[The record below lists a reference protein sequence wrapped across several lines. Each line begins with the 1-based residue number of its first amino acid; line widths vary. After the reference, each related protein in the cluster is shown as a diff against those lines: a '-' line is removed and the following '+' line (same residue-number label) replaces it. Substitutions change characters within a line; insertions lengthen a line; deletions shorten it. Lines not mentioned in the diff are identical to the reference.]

1 MFRIRQVPD
10 AVTPA
15 NATAVAQVQE
25 MLSAQLAGI
34 SAAEVAAIP
43 AKLHDPLKY
52 GFRYMLF
59 VAEQGGRVRGFA
71 LLSWAPDH
79 RFCYLDYIVSAPGRS
94 GGGIGGALYARV
106 REHAAAL
113 GAVGLFYETL
123 PDDPALSPEP
133 PIRRQNMARL
143 RFYERYGA
151 RPIIGTRYET
161 PLQPGETNPPYLTY
175 DGLGR
180 ETPPGRDE
188 ARRIVRAILERK
200 YGSRCPPGYID
211 MVVES
216 FTDDPIRLR
225 PPHYAR
231 RPDPERSPVPAPAW
245 KIALVVNDRHDIH
258 HVHERGYVEAPV
270 RVRAILRA
278 IEPMGLFDRVEPHG
292 FSDRHIRA
300 VHDPRLVDYLDR
312 SSATV
317 GNGKSVYPYV
327 FPIRNA
333 ARPPKE
339 LSLRAGYWCID
350 TFTPINR
357 NAYLAAR
364 HGVDC
369 TLTAADEVLR
379 GRRIAYALTRPPGH
393 HAERRAFGGFCY
405 FCNAAV
411 AAHYL
416 SQYGRVA
423 ILDIDYHHGN
433 GQQDIFYD
441 RGDVLTVSIHG
452 HPSFAYPYF
461 SGFREEQGRGAGA
474 GTNMNLPLPETITPE
489 QYAAALADALKRIAR
504 FRPAWLVLA
513 CGFDTAVGD
522 PTGSW
527 PHRPD
532 DFVRMG
538 QAIGKAGLPTL
549 VVQEGGYRTR
559 TLGQNAAAFFRG
571 LWDGTEHAR
580 AAVPV
585 PAPPPRSLTRQRA
598 KHAADMTISWRS
610 EVQAGDVDLVRRL
623 VASTGFFTAEEVE
636 IAAELV
642 AERVEKGPASGY
654 HFVVAEREGRLAG
667 YACYGPIPGTDGRHD
682 LYWIAVAPDIQGRGL
697 GREILE
703 RTEADAAAQGAAR
716 LYVDTSTSAHYAPT
730 RAFYKRTGYR
740 VAAEMPDFYRDGDGK
755 TIFVKPLVRQP
766 A

>member
-15 NATAVAQVQE
+15 NASAVEQVQE
-25 MLSAQLAGI
+25 MLAAQLPGI
-34 SAAEVAAIP
+34 SAAEVGAMP

-52 GFRYMLF
+52 AFRYMLF
-59 VAEQGGRVRGFA
+59 VADQNGRVRGFA

-79 RFCYLDYIVSAPGRS
+79 KFCYLDYIASAPGRS

-113 GAVGLFYETL
+113 GAVGLFFETL
-123 PDDPALSPEP
+123 PDDPRLSPDP
-133 PIRRQNMARL
+133 AIRRQNMARL

-151 RPIIGTRYET
+151 RPIAGTLYET
-161 PLQPGETNPPYLTY
+161 PLQPGEGNAPYLTY

-200 YGSRCPPGYID
+200 YGRRCPPGYID

-216 FTDDPIRLR
+216 FRDDPIRLR

-231 RPDPERSPVPAPAW
+231 RPDPEKSPSPAPAW
-245 KIALVVNDRHDIH
+245 KMALVVNDKHDIH

-270 RVRAILRA
+270 RVRALLRA
-278 IEPMGLFDRVEPHG
+278 LEPMGLFDRIEPHAYH
-292 FSDRHIRA
+292 DRHIRA

-312 SSATV
+312 SSAAV
-317 GNGKSVYPYV
+317 GNAKSVYPYV

-339 LSLRAGYWCID
+339 LGLRAGYWCID

-461 SGFREEQGRGAGA
+461 SGFREEQGRGAGLGA
-474 GTNMNLPLPETITPE
+474 NLNLPLPETITPE
-489 QYAAALADALKRIAR
+489 QYGTALAEALRKIAR

-527 PHRPD
+527 PHRAE
-532 DFVRMG
+532 DFARIG
-538 QAIGKAGLPTL
+538 QTIGKAGWPML

-580 AAVPV
+580 AAIPV
-585 PAPPPRSLTRQRA
+585 PPPRTNGRA
-598 KHAADMTISWRS
+598 NGVAKSSAELQWRT
-610 EVQAGDVDLVRRL
+610 EVLPGDVDAIRRL

-642 AERVEKGPASGY
+642 TERAEKGAASGY
-654 HFVVAEREGRLAG
+654 AFVVAERAGRLVG
-667 YACYGPIPGTDGRHD
+667 YACYGNIPGTDRRYD
-682 LYWIAVAPDIQGRGL
+682 LYWIAVAPDMQGKGL
-697 GREILE
+697 GREILR
-703 RTEADAAAQGAAR
+703 RTEQDVRAAGGAR
-716 LYVDTSTSAHYAPT
+716 LYVDTSTSEHYAPT

-740 VAAEMPDFYRDGDGK
+740 VAAELPDFFRDGDGK
-755 TIFVKPLVRQP
+755 TIFVKALS
-766 A
+766 